1 MRDARDRGTP
11 RVLAITACPTGIA
24 HTYMAAENLEA
35 AAHEMGI
42 ELRVETH
49 GSVGVEGAFSAEE
62 IANADAI
69 LISADTVIDKQR
81 FAGKRLL
88 STSVDAAIKD
98 PAAVLKRA
106 QSAPVWT
113 AGGAQDDSTDTASS
127 DEPLRRQLYQ
137 ALMNGVSHMVPF
149 VVTGG
154 LLIAVSLSLGG
165 EPSPEGLAIPE
176 DSFWFML
183 SSIGALAFGLMV
195 PVLSAYIASGIAGR
209 PGLAPGFITGM
220 IAVTG
225 SLYNSDAGAG
235 FIGGIITGFLSGY
248 VALAV
253 KKIPVGKYGAAI
265 MPVIVIPIATT
276 LIVGLLFVYVLGGPI
291 SSLFAALTTWL
302 ASLEGASVIVLG
314 AILGA
319 MIAFDMGGPFN
330 KTAFLFG
337 GGMIASGNAAPM
349 GMVAAAIA
357 VPPLAVGL
365 ATLLRRSWF
374 NNAERDSGIAALFMG
389 FFGITEGAIPVAAAR
404 PLQVIPA
411 NVAGGAVAG
420 AVAGLLHV
428 EDNVMHGGPIVAILG
443 AVDNTLGFFI
453 ALAAGIAVTTGLIIV
468 LVGISR
474 RQQQDTSPAAETAAP
489 AEHTTA
495 APAPATAGVS
505 AAGAATAG
513 AGTAAAA
520 ATEDAAGASPEAA
533 ETTTDT
539 ASEAGELITA
549 SLVALDTLAP
559 DSSQEEVLRTL
570 VHAASEQ
577 DRITHPEQV
586 IDAARSREA
595 HASTAVGHHVA
606 IPHARCSA
614 VARPTLAFA
623 RIPEP
628 GMQWDEDAEDRVR
641 MVFFIAAPEDAGTE
655 HLRILSKLAR
665 ATMREDIRAQLL
677 QATTAEEAVAVIRS
691 CMH

>member
-1 MRDARDRGTP
+1 M
-11 RVLAITACPTGIA
+11 LAITACPTGIA

-62 IANADAI
+62 IDAADAI

-81 FAGKRLL
+81 FTGKRLL

-98 PAAVLKRA
+98 PATVLERA

-113 AGGAQDDSTDTASS
+113 AGGAQDDSTETASS

-165 EPSPEGLAIPE
+165 EPGPEGLAIPE

-468 LVGISR
+468 LVGVSR
-474 RQQQDTSPAAETAAP
+474 RQQQDTSPAVETAAP
-489 AEHTTA
+489 AEHTAA
-495 APAPATAGVS
+495 APAPATAGAG

-513 AGTAAAA
+513 AGTAAA
-520 ATEDAAGASPEAA
+520 SAA
-533 ETTTDT
+533 ETATDT
-539 ASEAGELITA
+539 ASEAEELITA

-559 DSSQEEVLRTL
+559 DSSQEGVLRTL

-577 DRITHPEQV
+577 DRITHPGQV

-641 MVFFIAAPEDAGTE
+641 MIFFIAAPEDAGTE
-655 HLRILSKLAR
+655 HLRFLSKLAR

>member
-42 ELRVETH
+42 ERRVETH

-98 PAAVLKRA
+98 PATVLERA

-165 EPSPEGLAIPE
+165 DPSPEGLAIPE

-468 LVGISR
+468 LVGVSR
-474 RQQQDTSPAAETAAP
+474 RQQQDTSPAGETAAP

-495 APAPATAGVS
+495 
-505 AAGAATAG
+505 G
-513 AGTAAAA
+513 AGTAAAS
-520 ATEDAAGASPEAA
+520 ATEAAAGASPEAA
-533 ETTTDT
+533 ETTTET
-539 ASEAGELITA
+539 ASEAEELITA

>member
-1 MRDARDRGTP
+1 MDAP

-35 AAHEMGI
+35 AAKDMGI

-49 GSVGVEGAFSAEE
+49 GSVGVEDTFTTEE
-62 IANADAI
+62 IAAADAV
-69 LISADTVIDKQR
+69 LISADTVIDKGR
-81 FAGKRLL
+81 FEGKKLL

-98 PAAVLKRA
+98 PAGVLERA
-106 QSAPVWT
+106 QSASVFT
-113 AGGAQDDSTDTASS
+113 GSGQHEHSDSTPNN
-127 DEPLRRQLYQ
+127 EPLRRQLYQ

-165 EPSPEGLAIPE
+165 EPTPEGLAIPE

-183 SSIGALAFGLMV
+183 SSIGALAFSLMV

-209 PGLAPGFITGM
+209 PGLAPGFVTGM

-248 VALAV
+248 VALAI
-253 KKIPVGKYGAAI
+253 KKIPVGKYLAAI
-265 MPVIVIPIATT
+265 MPVIVIPIFTT
-276 LIVGLLFVYVLGGPI
+276 LIVGMLFVYVLGGPI
-291 SSLFAALTTWL
+291 SALFEALSHWLSSLD
-302 ASLEGASVIVLG
+302 GASVIVLG

-357 VPPLAVGL
+357 VPPLAVGV
-365 ATLLRRSWF
+365 ATLIRRSWF
-374 NNAERDSGIAALFMG
+374 TGTERDSGIAALFMG
-389 FFGITEGAIPVAAAR
+389 FFGITEGAIPLAAAR

-420 AVAGLLHV
+420 AVAGLFKV
-428 EDNVMHGGPIVAILG
+428 EDNVMHGGPIVALLG

-453 ALAAGIAVTTGLIIV
+453 ALTAGIAVTAGLLLV
-468 LVGISR
+468 LVRISR
-474 RQQQDTSPAAETAAP
+474 RHQPDTSTTGDGSPTADAPATQPATVGAAATTAAAATAARADAPSSAP
-489 AEHTTA
+489 AA
-495 APAPATAGVS
+495 APAPTSQRQDNDTA
-505 AAGAATAG
+505 
-513 AGTAAAA
+513 
-520 ATEDAAGASPEAA
+520 EAA
-533 ETTTDT
+533 E
-539 ASEAGELITA
+539 LITTEMI
-549 SLVALDTLAP
+549 SLDDL
-559 DSSQEEVLRTL
+559 SSESTPREIIGAL
-570 VHAASEQ
+570 VHAAAAQ
-577 DRITHPEQV
+577 DRITDEQQV
-586 IDAARSREA
+586 VQAALAREA
-595 HASTAVGHHVA
+595 QSTTAVGHHVA
-606 IPHARCSA
+606 IPHARCTG
-614 VARPTLAFA
+614 VATASLAFA
-623 RIPEP
+623 RLPEP
-628 GMQWDEDAEDRVR
+628 GVAWDEDPDHRSR
-641 MVFFIAAPEDAGTE
+641 LVFLIAAPDDAGQQ

-665 ATMREDIRAQLL
+665 ATMREDFRAQLL
-677 QATTAEEAVAVIRS
+677 HTDSSEDAVDIIRS
-691 CMH
+691 AMQ

>member
-1 MRDARDRGTP
+1 
-11 RVLAITACPTGIA
+11 
-24 HTYMAAENLEA
+24 MAAENLEA
-35 AAHEMGI
+35 AAQEMGI
-42 ELRVETH
+42 DLRVETH
-49 GSVGVEGAFSAEE
+49 GSVGIEGTFTAEE
-62 IANADAI
+62 IAAADAI

-81 FAGKRLL
+81 FDGKRLL

-98 PAAVLKRA
+98 PATVLERA
-106 QSAPVWT
+106 QSAAVWT
-113 AGGAQDDSTDTASS
+113 ASGRQEDSADTAST

-165 EPSPEGLAIPE
+165 KPTPEGLAIPE
-176 DSFWFML
+176 DSFWFLL

-225 SLYNSDAGAG
+225 TLYNSDSGAG

-248 VALAV
+248 VALAI
-253 KKIPVGKYGAAI
+253 KKIPVGKYGATI
-265 MPVIVIPIATT
+265 MPVIVIPIFTT

-291 SSLFAALTTWL
+291 SSLFEALSTWL
-302 ASLEGASVIVLG
+302 ASLDGASVIVLG

-365 ATLLRRSWF
+365 STLLRRSWF
-374 NNAERDSGIAALFMG
+374 NNSERDSGIAALFMG

-443 AVDNTLGFFI
+443 AVDNTLGFFL
-453 ALAAGIAVTTGLIIV
+453 ALAAGIAVTTGLVIV

-474 RQQQDTSPAAETAAP
+474 RQQDDTSSAAATAAP
-489 AEHTTA
+489 AEQTVAST
-495 APAPATAGVS
+495 PAPAAAGAS
-505 AAGAATAG
+505 AAGAGT
-513 AGTAAAA
+513 TAASVTA
-520 ATEDAAGASPEAA
+520 ATD
-533 ETTTDT
+533 TDT
-539 ASEAGELITA
+539 ATTAEAEELITA

-559 DSSQEEVLRTL
+559 ASGQQEVLRTL

-606 IPHARCSA
+606 IPHARCSG

-641 MVFFIAAPEDAGTE
+641 MVFFIAAPEDAGKQ

-665 ATMREDIRAQLL
+665 ATMRDDVRTQLL
-677 QATTAEEAVAVIRS
+677 RATTAQEAVAVIRS
-691 CMH
+691 CMQ